1 MSEVWRIVKSG
12 HWPSLVGAW
21 VHLTVSFMVW
31 LLVAAMSLPL
41 AAALQLTDAQVAWLV
56 SLPLLGGAVL
66 RMVAGWS
73 ADWLGARHTAVV
85 ILAVELLVLLWGWGG
100 VTGYGQALVFSLGLG
115 VAGASFAVA
124 LPIASRAYPPPAQG
138 LILGIAASGNV
149 GTVLILFLAPRWA
162 AVMDWHQVCGIMAAV
177 VAATLVG
184 FELLVPRTPP
194 VFDVCVGAW
203 WHHVVELIQQRS
215 AYWLCFL
222 YAVTFGGFV
231 GLCSV
236 IPLLLHD
243 VYGVEA
249 IPAGIV
255 AALCGLIG
263 SVIRPVGGYVADRHG
278 GLRALYYVLP
288 AVAGAVVAVVSPSH
302 SMGVVMMVVATAAMG
317 FGNGVVFQLVAE
329 WFPQDIGLAS
339 GVVGAAGAVGGFV
352 LPILIVT
359 MKGLSGSYELGCW
372 LFAGLAV
379 CAWGTVMVA
388 LRPNGSSPVNL
399 PS

>member
-1 MSEVWRIVKSG
+1 MSEIWGIVKSG

-21 VHLTVSFMVW
+21 FHLTVSFMVW
-31 LLVAAMSLPL
+31 LLVAAMGISLVT
-41 AAALQLTDAQVAWLV
+41 ALQLSDAEITWLV
-56 SLPLLGGAVL
+56 SLPLLGGSVL

-85 ILAVELLVLLWGWGG
+85 ILVAELLVLLWGWVG
-100 VTGYGQALVFSLGLG
+100 VTGYGAALVFSLGLG

-138 LILGIAASGNV
+138 LVLGIAASGNI

-162 AVMDWHQVCGIMAAV
+162 ATMDWHQVCGVMAAV
-177 VAATLVG
+177 VAVTLVG
-184 FELLVPRTPP
+184 FMAAIPRMTPASEP
-194 VFDVCVGAW
+194 RVVAW
-203 WHHVVELIQQRS
+203 WHNVAELIHRRS

-222 YAVTFGGFV
+222 YAITFGGFV
-231 GLCSV
+231 GLCSMT
-236 IPLLLHD
+236 PLLLHD
-243 VYGVEA
+243 VYRVDAIQAGV
-249 IPAGIV
+249 V

-263 SVIRPVGGYVADRHG
+263 SVIRPIGGYIADRQG
-278 GLRALYYVLP
+278 GLRALYCALP
-288 AVAGAVVAVVSPSH
+288 VIAGSIVAVTSPSRT
-302 SMGVVMMVVATAAMG
+302 MGVAMMVVATAAMG

-329 WFPQDIGLAS
+329 WFPKDIGLAS

-352 LPILIVT
+352 LPILIGT
-359 MKGLSGSYELGCW
+359 MKELSGSYELGLW

-388 LRPNGSSPVNL
+388 LRPNGSSPVDL

>member
-1 MSEVWRIVKSG
+1 MSDVWAIVKSG

-21 VHLTVSFMVW
+21 LHLTVSFMVW
-31 LLVAAMSLPL
+31 LLIAGMSLPL
-41 AAALQLTDAQVAWLV
+41 AAALQLSEVEIAWLV

-66 RMVAGWS
+66 RIVAGWS
-73 ADWLGARHTAVV
+73 ADWLGARHTAIM
-85 ILAVELLVLLWGWGG
+85 ILVMELLVLLWGWLG
-100 VTGYGQALVFSLGLG
+100 VMRYGAALVFAFGLG

-124 LPIASRAYPPPAQG
+124 LPIASRAYPPQAQG

-149 GTVLILFLAPRWA
+149 GTVLILFLAPRWV
-162 AVMDWHQVCGIMAAV
+162 AVIDWQQVCGIMAAL

-184 FELLVPRTPP
+184 FAWLVPRMTPVP
-194 VFDVCVGAW
+194 ESRAGAW
-203 WHHVVELIQQRS
+203 WQNVANLIQRRS

-222 YAVTFGGFV
+222 YGVTFGGFV

-236 IPLLLHD
+236 ISLLLHD

-249 IPAGIV
+249 IQAGMV

-263 SVIRPVGGYVADRHG
+263 SVIRPIGGYVADRHG
-278 GLRALYYVLP
+278 GLRVLYYVLP
-288 AVAGAVVAVVSPSH
+288 AIAGAVVAVVSPSH
-302 SMGVVMMVVATAAMG
+302 AMGVTMMIVATAAMG

-329 WFPQDIGLAS
+329 WFPRDIGLAS
-339 GVVGAAGAVGGFV
+339 GVVGAAGAIGGFV
-352 LPILIVT
+352 LPILIGT
-359 MKGLSGSYELGCW
+359 MKGVSGSYEPGLW
-372 LFAGLAV
+372 LFAGLVV
-379 CAWGTVMVA
+379 CAWGTVMMA